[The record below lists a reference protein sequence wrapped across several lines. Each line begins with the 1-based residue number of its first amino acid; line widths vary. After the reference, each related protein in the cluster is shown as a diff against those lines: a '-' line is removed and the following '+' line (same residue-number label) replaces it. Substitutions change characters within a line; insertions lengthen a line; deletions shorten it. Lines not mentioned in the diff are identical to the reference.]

1 MEDYIGSLQS
11 TYGNV
16 LGSDVDWDA
25 IQVREE
31 NNQLFLTVNGKEI
44 ALDTNNEQNLYQA
57 IMKALTEIGL
67 R

>member
-1 MEDYIGSLQS
+1 M
-11 TYGNV
+11 
-16 LGSDVDWDA
+16 
-25 IQVREE
+25 REE

-44 ALDTNNEQNLYQA
+44 ALDTTNEQNLYQA